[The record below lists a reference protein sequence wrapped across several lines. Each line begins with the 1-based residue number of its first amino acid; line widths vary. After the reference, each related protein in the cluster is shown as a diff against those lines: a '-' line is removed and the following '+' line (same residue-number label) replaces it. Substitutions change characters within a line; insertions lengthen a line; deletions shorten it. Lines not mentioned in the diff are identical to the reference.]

1 MNLDKNNSIPKLEL
15 IEVEGEIVAEI
26 LRSSEEVLSSTFL
39 SDPRSDLQI
48 GILSHQTGFVE
59 AAHFHP
65 KQKRN
70 ETETQQFLI
79 VVRGE
84 IEIDFFTRIGHFSS
98 KANLKLFDSILIKC
112 GVHRL
117 RALDN
122 SKCIT
127 VKQGPYIDLVTDRT
141 EVTVKNP

>member
-1 MNLDKNNSIPKLEL
+1 MNLNKNSSIPKLEL
-15 IEVEGEIVAEI
+15 VEVEGEIVAEI

-39 SDPRSDLQI
+39 SDSESSLQI
-48 GILSHQTGFVE
+48 GILAHQAGFVE
-59 AAHFHP
+59 TAHFHP
-65 KQKRN
+65 KQKRKD
-70 ETETQQFLI
+70 TETQQFII

-84 IEIDFFTRIGHFSS
+84 IEIDFFTRIGQFSS
-98 KANLKLFDSILIKC
+98 KANLKLLDSILIRC

-127 VKQGPYIDLVTDRT
+127 IKQGPYIDFATDRT
-141 EVTVKNP
+141 EVIVKGP